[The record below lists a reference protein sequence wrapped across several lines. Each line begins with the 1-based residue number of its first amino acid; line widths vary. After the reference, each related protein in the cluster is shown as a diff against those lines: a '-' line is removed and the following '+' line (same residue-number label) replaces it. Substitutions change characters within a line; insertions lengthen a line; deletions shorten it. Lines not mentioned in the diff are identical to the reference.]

1 MADLVKPDPQGIMS
15 GTSSID
21 ISGSGHLAYDSK
33 GNYIPANKT
42 RLISGRTIGRADVK
56 NGGSINADRT
66 HIVKFESLSFINC
79 YPPPANSLVDPPPIL
94 SEDDINKPLQQFE
107 ELIGRDYVE
116 RVLMKGQYLVLVPLE
131 MSPSILKMAKD
142 KISPLVRLDNVLNR
156 LDLSSYGYSTKVNI
170 RKYNR
175 AVTALMQSALLA
187 LGFDLSSS
195 GSANAEFDKNFFP
208 NHIVEKMYKSYS
220 GAGSYMDP
228 FDGILKDMPEQK
240 QLTDPNKNNKDGS
253 ISGESESSG
262 MDIASDVLSQ
272 LNSAEE
278 SMIGNSQSA
287 SEMMD
292 VALNSSY
299 SINSSAAM
307 NIIKFITNIDA
318 ADVVNASLPWSVYY
332 INGTVT
338 RNFST
343 SSETGESL
351 ISKSITDIGSKVAKF
366 AVENTNAGQTA
377 GKLANGA
384 DITPEMLKEAAY
396 HDMSLVGG
404 AAGFLVE
411 NTYIPSVIKS
421 AMLNVSYT
429 IPLKQVCAGSDPYS
443 LFRPLYVL
451 CQLFPYVIPTN
462 AVGSSMMVP
471 EAPMYCSAFVKG
483 VMNLPKAV
491 ITQMSINT
499 NPSYQTSEG
508 IPLELDINLTITPLQ
523 SMATMPDFDGIF
535 NSNMD
540 KTRIISQMF
549 NPLSPFNMIA
559 TFAGQNTVLS
569 KFPYGLINYF
579 TLGTVSRFF
588 TAIGGAPQYIA
599 DGISD
604 LYSSSLT
611 RKSRILSLR

>member
-1 MADLVKPDPQGIMS
+1 MADLAKPDPQGILS

-21 ISGSGHLAYDSK
+21 ISGSGHLAYDSN

-107 ELIGRDYVE
+107 EIIGRDYVE

-131 MSPSILKMAKD
+131 MSPSIIKMAKD
-142 KISPLVRLDNVLNR
+142 KVNPIAKLDNVLNR
-156 LDLSSYGYSTKVNI
+156 LDLSSYGYAAKVNI

-187 LGFDLSSS
+187 LGFDLSNS
-195 GSANAEFDKNFFP
+195 GAENAAFDKNFFP
-208 NHIVEKMYKSYS
+208 DHIVEKMYRSTTGK
-220 GAGSYMDP
+220 YMDP
-228 FDGILKDMPEQK
+228 FDGILAKMP
-240 QLTDPNKNNKDGS
+240 DNKP
-253 ISGESESSG
+253 ITGEGNQSG
-262 MDIASDVLSQ
+262 MDATAQLLSQ
-272 LNSAEE
+272 LSSAEAQ
-278 SMIGNSQSA
+278 MQGNTQSA

-292 VALNSSY
+292 TALNASY
-299 SINSSAAM
+299 SINAAAAANM
-307 NIIKFITNIDA
+307 IKFITNIDSSDA
-318 ADVVNASLPWSVYY
+318 VNAALPWSVYY
-332 INGTVT
+332 INGTVG
-338 RNFST
+338 RNFAT
-343 SSETGESL
+343 SSEMGESL
-351 ISKSITDIGSKVAKF
+351 ISKSITDIGAKMTQGVMENTKAGQAASKVA
-366 AVENTNAGQTA
+366 NT
-377 GKLANGA
+377 A

-404 AAGFLVE
+404 AAGFLVA
-411 NTYIPSVIKS
+411 NTYIPSVIRS

-429 IPLKQVCAGSDPYS
+429 VPLKQVCAGSDPYS

-462 AVGSSMMVP
+462 AVGSAMMVP

-483 VMNLPKAV
+483 VMNLPKAA

-508 IPLELDINLTITPLQ
+508 IPLELDIQLTITPLQ
-523 SMATMPDFDGIF
+523 SMATMPNFDGIF

-569 KFPYGLINYF
+569 KFPYGLIQYF
-579 TLGTVSRFF
+579 TVGTVSRFF
-588 TAIGGAPQYIA
+588 TAIGGAPQYIS

-604 LYSSSLT
+604 LYASSLT